1 MFSVLDMNLT
11 RVNVQTTKSSPGGAR
26 KENTMIDWTTYY
38 TDYATQRIQ
47 RKQELLAEEKAKEQP
62 DPTRI
67 RMLEADIWV
76 LQNS

>member
-1 MFSVLDMNLT
+1 MDMNLT
-11 RVNVQTTKSSPGGAR
+11 RVNVQTTKQPQRPRRAG
-26 KENTMIDWTTYY
+26 KENTMIDWSTYY

>member
-1 MFSVLDMNLT
+1 
-11 RVNVQTTKSSPGGAR
+11 
-26 KENTMIDWTTYY
+26 MIDWTTYY

-62 DPTRI
+62 DSTRI
-67 RMLEADIWV
+67 KMLEADIWV